1 MKKRKNLVITYVE
14 IFIVIAILVAI
25 IFGVIKIFF
34 KEYNNEEY
42 KTVKTNMLLIKG
54 QTEVLAQKVEIK
66 EKDAKYIGTKLE
78 KENIDSTVQNLIDN
92 KIIDIESKDSNY
104 YCIDNNNLKEL
115 GLGNVTTDNYYIV
128 DYKKNDVIYVNGIKD
143 SEGNMVYK
151 LSDMK

>member
-115 GLGNVTTDNYYIV
+115 GLENVTTDNYYIV

>member
-115 GLGNVTTDNYYIV
+115 GLENVTTDNYYIV

-151 LSDMK
+151 LSEMK